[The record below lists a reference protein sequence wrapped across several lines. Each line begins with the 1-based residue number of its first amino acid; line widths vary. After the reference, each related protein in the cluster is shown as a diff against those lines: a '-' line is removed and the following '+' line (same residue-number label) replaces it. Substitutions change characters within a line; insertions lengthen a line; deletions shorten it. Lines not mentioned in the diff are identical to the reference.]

1 MEARVGVAGW
11 SIASALAERLPGG
24 GSHLARY
31 AAGFDAVEINS
42 SFHRPHRRA
51 TYERW
56 AASTG
61 AAFRFAVKLPRAI
74 THERR
79 LVDADDLVARFADEV
94 GGLGAR
100 RGPILVQ
107 LPPSLALV
115 ADVAE
120 PFFDRL
126 RAALGGAIV
135 CEPRH
140 PSWFGDEGD
149 ALLRRHRIARVAADP
164 ARVPAA
170 AAPGGW
176 SGLAYFRLHGSPD
189 IYRSAYGAQAV
200 ARHAEVLAG
209 LAARGVATW
218 TIYDNTASGA
228 AMVDA
233 MALRDRIAETR

>member
-1 MEARVGVAGW
+1 MDARVGVAGW
-11 SIASALAERLPGG
+11 SIPSALAARLPGE
-24 GSHLARY
+24 GSRLARY

-42 SFHRPHRRA
+42 SFHRPHRRG

-79 LVDADDLVARFADEV
+79 LIGADDLVARFGDEV
-94 GGLGAR
+94 GGLGER

-149 ALLRRHRIARVAADP
+149 ALLRRRQVARVAADP
-164 ARVPAA
+164 APVPTGAV
-170 AAPGGW
+170 PGGW
-176 SGLAYFRLHGSPD
+176 PGIAYFRLHGSPH
-189 IYRSAYGAQAV
+189 IYRSAYGADAV

-209 LAARGVATW
+209 LAARGVETW
-218 TIYDNTASGA
+218 TIYDNTTLGA

-233 MALRDRIAETR
+233 MALRDRIRDR